1 MTEKMGRVI
10 AVCGA
15 KGGIGKTLISV
26 NLAVALEK
34 TNLDIAII
42 DGDLQ
47 FGDVSLSLDLQPSYS
62 IKELVEDKKI
72 TSANTVMSYLTEH
85 ASGVRVLPA
94 PERPEFAEMVTTDAM
109 KIIIND
115 LKRSHD
121 YIIIDNGIGLLDLT
135 VETMELADDIL
146 IVTNLE
152 MSALKN
158 TKLMLETMKELNYR
172 DKTSLVVNRFTMES
186 LMKGEEIPE
195 MLGFEDAFFL
205 PNNYKIASQSL
216 NLGLPFVIS
225 QAKTDLAK
233 AVFKMAQEINQ
244 PVDKNQ
250 ENQSKRN
257 MTASQTK
264 PSFFKKWLTEND
276 DRR

>member
-26 NLAVALEK
+26 NLAVALGK
-34 TNLDIAII
+34 TNLDVAIV

-47 FGDVSLSLDLQPSYS
+47 FGDVSLSMDLQPEDS
-62 IKELVEDKKI
+62 IKELVEDQGMAKP
-72 TSANTVMSYLTEH
+72 NTVMRYLTEH

-109 KIIIND
+109 KVVLND

-135 VETMELADDIL
+135 VETMEMADDIL

-158 TKLMLETMKELNYR
+158 TRLMLETMKELNYR

-195 MLGFEDAFFL
+195 MLGFEDAHFL

-225 QAKTDLAK
+225 QSKSDLAK
-233 AVFKMAQEINQ
+233 AVFKMAQAINQ
-244 PVDKNQ
+244 PLDQNEEHQ
-250 ENQSKRN
+250 PKRN
-257 MTASQTK
+257 MTAKPEK
-264 PSFFKKWLTEND
+264 PSFFKKWLTENG
-276 DRR
+276 